1 MAKSM
6 MTSQNMLWIG
16 ILILGLIINGLI
28 RGYFREKRLE
38 YIQQNTDSKTFS
50 QYLLYSQIVGLIA
63 VIFIIGG
70 AIVYFMYNT
79 KK

>member
-1 MAKSM
+1 M

-50 QYLLYSQIVGLIA
+50 QYLLFSQIFSF
-63 VIFIIGG
+63 IFFIMIIGIIFYM
-70 AIVYFMYNT
+70 AYTT
-79 KK
+79 K

>member
-1 MAKSM
+1 MAKTM
-6 MTSQNMLWIG
+6 MSSENALWIG
-16 ILILGLIINGLI
+16 FIILGLIINGLI

-50 QYLLYSQIVGLIA
+50 QYLLYSQIVGFIS
-63 VIFIIGG
+63 IFIIGG
-70 AIVYFMYNT
+70 IIVNFMYNT